1 MLGADPVRRGI
12 AVVIDPIAR
21 GLLRLGISA
30 NWVTATGTV
39 GVCIT
44 ALVTFTQGN
53 FLLGTFVI
61 GLFTIFDLLDGTMA
75 RLSGAASKWGA
86 YVDSVSD
93 RLADGAML
101 GSIVLYFSMIENYP
115 AALGALFALV
125 FGQVV
130 SYSRARAEGLGLQA
144 RVGVGERAERII
156 IFLLGTL
163 LAGLGI
169 GLALVIAV
177 WVLAALG
184 AITIVQRGLTVHRQA
199 NAEKR

>member
-1 MLGADPVRRGI
+1 MLGADPVRR
-12 AVVIDPIAR
+12 AVAGVEDPLAR
-21 GLLRLGISA
+21 ALLRLGISA
-30 NWVTATGTV
+30 NWVTVVGTI
-39 GVCIT
+39 GVCTT
-44 ALVTFTQGN
+44 ALVTFTQGE
-53 FLLGTFVI
+53 FLVGTIVI
-61 GLFTIFDLLDGTMA
+61 GLFAIFDLLDGTMA
-75 RLSGAASKWGA
+75 RLSGSTSKWGA

-101 GSIVLYFSMIENYP
+101 GSVVLYFALVENYP

-130 SYSRARAEGLGLQA
+130 SYSRARAEGLGLKA
-144 RVGVGERAERII
+144 SVGVGERAERTI

-177 WVLAALG
+177 WVLAVIG
-184 AITIVQRGLTVHRQA
+184 AITIVQRGVTVHRQA
-199 NAEKR
+199 IAEKR

>member
-1 MLGADPVRRGI
+1 
-12 AVVIDPIAR
+12 VI
-21 GLLRLGISA
+21 
-30 NWVTATGTV
+30 GTV
-39 GVCIT
+39 GVCTT

-53 FLLGTFVI
+53 FLLGTIVI
-61 GLFTIFDLLDGTMA
+61 ALFAIFDLLDGTMA
-75 RLSGAASKWGA
+75 RLSGATSKWGA

-101 GSIVLYFSMIENYP
+101 GSVVLYFATTENYS

-144 RVGVGERAERII
+144 RVGVGERAERTI

-163 LAGLGI
+163 LAGLGV

-177 WVLAALG
+177 WVLAAVA
-184 AITIVQRGLTVHRQA
+184 AITIVQRGVTVHRQA
-199 NAEKR
+199 IAEKR

>member
-12 AVVIDPIAR
+12 AVIIDPIAR
-21 GLLRLGISA
+21 ALLRLGISA
-30 NWVTATGTV
+30 NWVTVIGTV
-39 GVCIT
+39 GVCTT

-53 FLLGTFVI
+53 FLLGTIVI
-61 GLFTIFDLLDGTMA
+61 ALFAIFDLLDGTMA
-75 RLSGAASKWGA
+75 RLSGATSKWGA

-101 GSIVLYFSMIENYP
+101 GSVVLYFATTENYS

-144 RVGVGERAERII
+144 RVGVGERAERTI

-163 LAGLGI
+163 LAGLGV

-177 WVLAALG
+177 WVLAAVG
-184 AITIVQRGLTVHRQA
+184 AITIVQRGVTVHRQA
-199 NAEKR
+199 IAEKR